1 LYSTCQ
7 RERAGGKPEAL
18 AGGIAGA
25 EAGAGTGKIA
35 GDIAGEAGRAGVPL
49 TPPGDHL
56 VQKVFIY
63 FEEMLKFYGKYSGTQ
78 SNSKT
83 VAQ

>member
-1 LYSTCQ
+1 VPT
-7 RERAGGKPEAL
+7 RTGGWK
-18 AGGIAGA
+18 AGGI
-25 EAGAGTGKIA
+25 AGAGTGKIA

-56 VQKVFIY
+56 VQKVFTY